1 MARLV
6 GKTVDFVFDARAVTW
21 ADTFNLAHK
30 HGTAVKAR
38 ADDVVG
44 AFIGMGDPARHLLG
58 VHVCATH
65 ITKDG
70 HVGRHSTKHTV
81 SRLLHALAKV
91 NRAPIDSWGRTGFKT
106 ALRQLQ
112 FF

>member
-21 ADTFNLAHK
+21 ADTFDLAGK
-30 HGTAVKAR
+30 HGTTVKAR

-44 AFIGMGDPARHLLG
+44 TLIGMGDPARYLLG

-65 ITKDG
+65 IAKDG

-81 SRLLHALAKV
+81 SGLLHALAKV
-91 NRAPIDSWGRTGFKT
+91 NCAPIDSWGRTGFKT